1 MKIVTSKDNPLFKQL
16 LKLAQSSRERKK
28 NQQTLIEGIHLA
40 QTYREAMGL
49 PKALVISA
57 AGVGHKEIETLIA
70 RCKPLEPVVLSDALF
85 HELSSLET
93 PVGIIA
99 QIETPAPISV
109 PANMDYCVML
119 EDIQDPGNLG
129 SILRSAAAAG
139 VKHVVLSK
147 GCVFAWSPRV
157 IRAAM
162 GAHFLL
168 TIYEQQNLIGVLEN
182 FAGKKLATAL
192 RGETSLYDTDLRGP
206 LALMIGNEGA
216 GLSPALAALADET
229 VTIPMPGKMESLNAA
244 AAAAICLFERV
255 RQMNTVR

>member
-1 MKIVTSKDNPLFKQL
+1 MKAVTSNDNPLLKQL

-28 NQQTLIEGIHLA
+28 SHQTLIEGIHLA
-40 QTYREAMGL
+40 QTYREAIGL
-49 PKALVISA
+49 PHALVVSASA
-57 AGVGHKEIETLIA
+57 AQNRAVVALLERFLPLVPTL
-70 RCKPLEPVVLSDALF
+70 LSDAMF
-85 HELSSLET
+85 HQLSTLDS
-93 PVGIIA
+93 PVGVIA
-99 QIETPAPISV
+99 LIDAPAHKPI
-109 PANMDYCVML
+109 PAQMDCCVVL

-129 SILRSAAAAG
+129 SILRSAAAAN

-168 TIYEQQNLIGVLEN
+168 DIYEQQDLVSLVGN
-182 FAGKKLATAL
+182 FKGKKIATSL
-192 RGETSLYDTDLRGP
+192 RSKFSLYDTDLNGP

-216 GLSPALAALADET
+216 GLSPELISLADCA
-229 VTIPMPGKMESLNAA
+229 VGIPMPGKMESLNAA

-255 RQMNTVR
+255 RQIGCV

>member
-1 MKIVTSKDNPLFKQL
+1 MKAVTSRDNPFFKQL

-28 NQQTLIEGIHLA
+28 SHQTLIEGIHLA
-40 QTYREAMGL
+40 RTYRAAIGL
-49 PKALVISA
+49 PKALVVSASA
-57 AGVGHKEIETLIA
+57 AQNDEIEALIDQCRPLVPTL
-70 RCKPLEPVVLSDALF
+70 LSDAMF
-85 HELSSLET
+85 HGISSLDS
-93 PVGIIA
+93 PVGVIA
-99 QIETPAPISV
+99 LIETPPHQPI
-109 PANMDYCVML
+109 PAQMDCCVVL

-129 SILRSAAAAG
+129 SILRSAAAAN

-168 TIYEQQNLIGVLEN
+168 DIYEQQDLIGVLGN
-182 FAGKKLATAL
+182 FTGTKVATAL
-192 RGETSLYDTDLRGP
+192 RAKPSLFDADLTGS

-216 GLSPALAALADET
+216 GLSPELSSLADFA

-255 RQMNTVR
+255 RQIKNK

>member
-1 MKIVTSKDNPLFKQL
+1 MKAVTSHDNPLFKQL

-28 NQQTLIEGIHLA
+28 SHQTLIEGIHLA
-40 QTYREAMGL
+40 QTYREAIGL
-49 PKALVISA
+49 PHALVVSASA
-57 AGVGHKEIETLIA
+57 AQNDAVVALLERFLPLVPTL
-70 RCKPLEPVVLSDALF
+70 LSDAMF
-85 HELSSLET
+85 HQLSTLDS
-93 PVGIIA
+93 PVGVIA
-99 QIETPAPISV
+99 LIDAPAYKPI
-109 PANMDYCVML
+109 PAQMDCCVVL

-129 SILRSAAAAG
+129 SILRSAAAAN

-168 TIYEQQNLIGVLEN
+168 DIYEQQHLVSLVGN
-182 FAGKKLATAL
+182 FKGKKIATAL
-192 RGETSLYDTDLRGP
+192 RSKLSLYDTDLNGP

-216 GLSPALAALADET
+216 GLSPELISLADCA
-229 VTIPMPGKMESLNAA
+229 VSIPMPGKMESLNAA

-255 RQMNTVR
+255 RQLTIR